1 MMTVAAVGISI
12 SFMTM
17 VPVSCQSVRVAAMA
31 PETPPAWFCDALAV
45 VGLCGDYWY
54 QAYRP
59 PGELL
64 IRRLPYRGARH
75 LTGEIVSL
83 LVWN

>member
-1 MMTVAAVGISI
+1 
-12 SFMTM
+12 
-17 VPVSCQSVRVAAMA
+17 MA
-31 PETPPAWFCDALAV
+31 KRPPAWFCDALHAA
-45 VGLCGDYWY
+45 GLSGALWY

-64 IRRLPYRGARH
+64 IRQLPYRGARH
-75 LTGEIVSL
+75 LHGEMVSL